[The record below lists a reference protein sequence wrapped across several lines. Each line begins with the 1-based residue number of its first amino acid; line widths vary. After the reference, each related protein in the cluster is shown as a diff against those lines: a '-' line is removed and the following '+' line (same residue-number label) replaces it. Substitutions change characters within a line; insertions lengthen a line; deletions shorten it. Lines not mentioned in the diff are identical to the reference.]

1 MMPGSVLRVP
11 GVWLLL
17 LAVLVPG
24 GAHIYDEHDPLV
36 SLEKGAHG
44 LLLNSSS
51 SWVAQFFA
59 SWCGHC
65 QSFKS
70 SWMVLAHDVKDWRPA
85 VYLAVLDCAEESNT
99 KMCKDFGVQGF
110 PTVQFFNTY
119 SKNPSDGI
127 KLYNRDPDQ
136 MRQFIIDKLEAQK
149 ESPPPACPPLE
160 PISAPEVE
168 HFFENNDES
177 YLALIFEEPEA
188 YMARE
193 VALDMVQYQGVSV
206 RRVLKDESELVEKF
220 KVSSFPTGFLLCKN
234 GSVSKINLKEESRA
248 HYTPFLRSLPGVRKV
263 IINLVT
269 WSADPVDDIVVR
281 RAVNSSVIYM
291 ADLESSIHYS
301 LRVEVARFT
310 VLHGDRLR
318 SLINYISVLKKYF
331 PARPYLRRLLDYLYA
346 WLNNR
351 RAKLVPYKDFA
362 DAVNSKNQEQNA
374 VLTPHA
380 DFIWCQGSKPEFRGF
395 PCSVWTLYHLLTVRA
410 AQLGTEQTNSLEV
423 LKTMRGYIRSFFGCT
438 GCAHHFEEMAKES
451 MNSVRSL
458 DEAIR
463 WLWFS
468 HNRVNKRLAGDATE
482 DPDFPKIQWPPK
494 ELCADCQKMVGNNV
508 TWDEP
513 AVLRFLKTRF
523 SENNLSYDYLEDE
536 AVLLANQRKLNNVRR
551 TRREAGDEETDAEEQ
566 SINEAI
572 VPPVKAEEPEDTATE
587 TDAEEHSV
595 NDEIA
600 PPVKAKEP
608 EDRATV
614 SKEKTS
620 PRHRPTIVK
629 MKTFTAVQAEKEEEE
644 NIVDLDLVEHHIFPR
659 RTLQDSNSRQN
670 GYAIQPE
677 KMLDLLD
684 SEFDQEAVRA
694 RLLKRGVD
702 ENYLFGVMVENGDV
716 NWKGRWV
723 KMLGVGFSQLD
734 ISICVLLYFLTSMCL
749 LAMYLYL
756 SFRSR
761 FRRRCLCP
769 QP

>member
-17 LAVLVPG
+17 SAVLVPG
-24 GAHIYDEHDPLV
+24 GAHIYDEQDPLV

-51 SWVAQFFA
+51 CWVAQFFA

-65 QSFKS
+65 QNFKS
-70 SWMVLAHDVKDWRPA
+70 SWLVLAHDVKDWRPA
-85 VYLAVLDCAEESNT
+85 VYLTVLDCAEESNT

-110 PTVQFFNTY
+110 PTVQFFNAY

-177 YLALIFEEPEA
+177 YLALIFEEHET

-206 RRVLKDESELVEKF
+206 RRVLKDEAELVEKF

-248 HYTPFLRSLPGVRKV
+248 HYTPFLRSLPWVQ
-263 IINLVT
+263 
-269 WSADPVDDIVVR
+269 
-281 RAVNSSVIYM
+281 VIYM

-318 SLINYISVLKKYF
+318 SLISYISVLKKYF

-410 AQLGTEQTNSLEV
+410 AQLGTEQTNSQEV
-423 LKTMRGYIRSFFGCT
+423 LRTMRGYIRSFFGCT

-513 AVLRFLKTRF
+513 AVLRFMKTRF

-536 AVLLANQRKLNNVRR
+536 AVLLAKQRKLNNVRR

-566 SINEAI
+566 SINEAL

-587 TDAEEHSV
+587 TDAEKHSV

-716 NWKGRWV
+716 HWKGRWV